1 MSLRNI
7 QKVRSI
13 WSLNFNPTY
22 LITFTKLSKYIAL
35 SGWEVDTKLSIILI
49 LTDGIVFYNQTTTM
63 KKLITV
69 VIWVFCGGF
78 IFAQESPD
86 TKNDTT
92 KLDEI
97 TLVGRRK
104 LSNYRQEKTL
114 SSIDDYLEKSSKI
127 TMIKRGNY
135 AWEPAMNNMN
145 SERLSVT
152 IDGMQIFGACTD
164 KMDPITS
171 YVDVSN
177 LQKVSI
183 GSGQSGSEN
192 GHTIGGGIDLQ
203 LSNSKFHQSGLKTSI
218 DLGYETNGNY
228 KTGGLDLEYSG
239 NKFYLHADGIYRK
252 SDNYDAGNSQE
263 VLYSQFQK
271 YNISLQSGYKLND
284 HHTFE
289 TAVIYD
295 KATDVGYPALTM
307 DVSLAEA
314 LITSVTH
321 KFENDSTLIQ
331 SLESKLYF
339 NTITHVMDDSKRPD
353 VPIRMDMPG
362 WSDTYGFYSKAT
374 TNINKHAFEVNL
386 NGFYNRSLAEM
397 TMYPN
402 DPNQSAMFMYT
413 WPDIRTLYSGIYA
426 KDTYT
431 IKDDMS
437 LSAALRIGFHQN
449 EIAKETGLESLQI
462 FYPEIGATKNR
473 MLTSFTTNYQVNKE
487 HYDVSFGA
495 GYGER
500 AASVSEGYGFFL
512 FNSFDNY
519 DYIGNPTLN
528 NEKAI
533 EANFKANYHE
543 NRFHL
548 GLETSY
554 FYIIDYIIGSVDNSL
569 SPMTI
574 GASGVKMYEALSH
587 AKIFNV
593 YLNSSYKF
601 SNSFSLNGTVGYNY
615 GSGSNNEN
623 LPLIKPFSY
632 LAEVNYSKP
641 KFNAALQLQG
651 NGNQTRYSGF
661 YGEDETSAYAILN
674 LNLGN
679 EFNFNANKFVL
690 KYGIEN
696 ILDTNYSTYAD
707 WNNIPRQGRNFYIN
721 MSYIIY

>member
-1 MSLRNI
+1 MTGL
-7 QKVRSI
+7 
-13 WSLNFNPTY
+13 L
-22 LITFTKLSKYIAL
+22 
-35 SGWEVDTKLSIILI
+35 
-49 LTDGIVFYNQTTTM
+49 
-63 KKLITV
+63 
-69 VIWVFCGGF
+69 FCGF
-78 IFAQESPD
+78 TFAQEDDRAIS
-86 TKNDTT
+86 KDTT
-92 KLDEI
+92 KLEEI
-97 TLVGRRK
+97 VLVSRRK

-114 SSIDDYLEKSSKI
+114 SSLDGYLEKSNKI

-145 SERLSVT
+145 SERLNVT

-203 LSNSKFHQSGLKTSI
+203 LTQPKFQHSGLKTSV

-239 NKFYLHADGIYRK
+239 DRFYLHADGIFRK
-252 SDNYDAGNSQE
+252 SDNYDAGNTTE

-271 YNISLQSGYKLND
+271 YNMSFRGGYKLND
-284 HHTFE
+284 HHTLE
-289 TAVIYD
+289 GTVIYD

-314 LITSVTH
+314 LITSITH
-321 KFENDSTLIQ
+321 SYENPSAFIE
-331 SLESKLYF
+331 SWESKLYY

-362 WSDTYGFYSKAT
+362 WSDTYGFYSKVLKT
-374 TNINKHAFEVNL
+374 MDKHDLEVNL

-402 DPNQSAMFMYT
+402 NPNQAAMFMYT
-413 WPDIRTLYSGIYA
+413 WPDIKTLYSGVYA
-426 KDTYT
+426 KDTYAFSESA
-431 IKDDMS
+431 S
-437 LSAALRIGFHQN
+437 LSTSLRLGIHQN
-449 EIAKETGLESLQI
+449 EIAKDTGLESLQI
-462 FYPEIGATKNR
+462 FYPEIEASKNR
-473 MLTSFTTNYQVNKE
+473 MLTSLNTNYQFKKE
-487 HYDVSFGA
+487 VYDLSFGV

-500 AASVSEGYGFFL
+500 APSVSEGYGFFL

-519 DYIGNPTLN
+519 DYIGNPTLK
-528 NEKAI
+528 NEKAL

-543 NRFHL
+543 HGFHL
-548 GLETSY
+548 GFETSY
-554 FYIIDYIIGSVDNSL
+554 FYIMDYIVGHIDENL

-574 GASGVKMYEALSH
+574 GADGVRVYGALSN
-587 AKIFNV
+587 AKIFNAYV
-593 YLNSSYKF
+593 NSSYKISNAF
-601 SNSFSLNGTVGYNY
+601 SINGTVGYNY
-615 GSGSNNEN
+615 GQGSHGEN

-632 LAEVNYSKP
+632 VAEVNYSTLG
-641 KFNAALQLQG
+641 FNAALQLEG
-651 NGNQTRYSGF
+651 NGNQERYSSF
-661 YGEDETSAYAILN
+661 YGEDETPSYAILN

-679 EFNFNANKFVL
+679 ELNLNTNKMIL

-696 ILDTNYSTYAD
+696 IFDRKYSTYAD